1 METGQAGVDVSAFP
15 AAFPAGSSK
24 TISPTGSVA
33 CTMRETAIL
42 RTLSE
47 LDRWKRRRDELRAEL
62 GFFSRDRT
70 LRAELEK
77 VERQVTYYEA
87 LTRDMK
93 REVKPAGIA
102 DLLRTFLKA

>member
-1 METGQAGVDVSAFP
+1 
-15 AAFPAGSSK
+15 
-24 TISPTGSVA
+24 
-33 CTMRETAIL
+33 MRDTAIL

-62 GFFSRDRT
+62 GFLRRWT
-70 LRAELEK
+70 PAARAELEK
-77 VERQVTYYEA
+77 VERQVSYYEA

-102 DLLRTFLKA
+102 DLLRTFFKA